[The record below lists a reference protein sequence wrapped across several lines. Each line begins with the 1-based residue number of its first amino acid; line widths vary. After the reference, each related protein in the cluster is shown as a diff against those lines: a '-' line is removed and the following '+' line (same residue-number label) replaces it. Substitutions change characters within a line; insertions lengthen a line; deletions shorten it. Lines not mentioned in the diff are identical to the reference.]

1 MSTQLTKAIKVKDDT
16 YTRLSERGKKN
27 DTYDD
32 IIRRL
37 LELEDSDSK

>member
-16 YTRLSERGKKN
+16 YVRLSEIGKKN
-27 DTYDD
+27 DTFDS

-37 LELEDSDSK
+37 LEKEAKSK

>member
-16 YTRLSERGKKN
+16 YEKLSAIGKKN

-37 LELEDSDSK
+37 LEMEDRQ

>member
-16 YTRLSERGKKN
+16 YARLSEIGKKN

-37 LELEDSDSK
+37 LELEDQR